1 MQNNQPIAVIGGTGK
16 SGKYLVSQLLSRGQA
31 VKLLVRDVKKFTLQ
45 HPLIELVEG
54 DARDYAALRSLLR
67 GCQAVIST
75 LGQPQGQAPIFSEA
89 TTHVLRAMAG
99 CGIKRYIVTT
109 GLNVDTPLDKKGAAT
124 SAATEWM
131 RANYAPT
138 TADKQQEWE
147 ILAAS
152 DADWTLV
159 RLPLIELTDDSTAI
173 ATSLEDCPGRR
184 ISASDL
190 ARFLIGQLSEAAFL
204 QNSPFLANVPVS

>member
-1 MQNNQPIAVIGGTGK
+1 MPDIQPIAVIGGTGK

-31 VKLLVRDVKKFTLQ
+31 VKLLVRDAKKFTLH

-54 DARDYAALRSLLR
+54 DARDYAAVRSLLR
-67 GCQAVIST
+67 SCQAVIST
-75 LGQPQGQAPIFSEA
+75 LGQPQGEAPIFSEA

-99 CGIKRYIVTT
+99 CGVRRYIVTT
-109 GLNVDTPLDKKGAAT
+109 GLNVDTPLDKKGAA
-124 SAATEWM
+124 SNAATAWM

-152 DADWTLV
+152 GTDWTLV
-159 RLPLIELTDDSTAI
+159 RLPLIGLTDDSAAI
-173 ATSLEDCPGRR
+173 ATSLEDCPGRS
-184 ISASDL
+184 ISATDL

-204 QNSPFLANVPVS
+204 QNSPFLANVPVL

>member
-16 SGKYLVSQLLSRGQA
+16 SGKYLVSQLLSQGQ
-31 VKLLVRDVKKFTLQ
+31 VFKLLVRDANKFTLH

-54 DARDYAALRSLLR
+54 DARDYAAVHSLLQ

-75 LGQPQGQAPIFSEA
+75 LGQPRGEAPVFSEA

-99 CGIKRYIVTT
+99 YGVKRYIVTT
-109 GLNVDTPLDKKGAAT
+109 GLNVNTPLDKKGAAT

-131 RANYAPT
+131 RTNYAPT

-152 DADWTLV
+152 GADWTLV
-159 RLPLIELTDDSTAI
+159 RLPLIELTNDSTAI
-173 ATSLEDCPGRR
+173 ATSLEDCPGQR
-184 ISASDL
+184 ISATDL
-190 ARFLIGQLSEAAFL
+190 ARFLIGQLSEVAFL
-204 QNSPFLANVPVS
+204 QNAPFLANVPVS